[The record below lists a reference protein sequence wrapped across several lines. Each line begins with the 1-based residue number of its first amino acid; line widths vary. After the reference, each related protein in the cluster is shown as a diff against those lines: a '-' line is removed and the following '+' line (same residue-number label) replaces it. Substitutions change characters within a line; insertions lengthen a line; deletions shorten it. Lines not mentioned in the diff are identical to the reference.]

1 MITVKRAAIPR
12 LRTKEDAKPKHLS
25 LRKYEARVGFLF
37 LLPWLLGFLLLKLV
51 PILAALGFSF
61 TNFHMLTPDQTKF
74 VGLANFATFLRDQAA
89 GASLFGSISYFLLSV
104 PIEMLVAL
112 VLAAVFC
119 SERLKGKR
127 IMRTLF
133 FMPSIIPAV
142 AIFLVISGLID
153 PRSGWIQRLI
163 ITPFHLSPDLPLG
176 NLFGIIL
183 ALWTIG
189 PGFMIMLSAMQAIPK
204 ELYEAARVDGA
215 GPFNRFVSITL
226 PMSSPAIFFS
236 LVINMISS
244 FGGVALL
251 DRGLAY
257 NQSLSPME
265 GYINYQMF
273 SRQDLGYASALAW
286 IMFIVVMTITIL
298 LFRST
303 RYWVHFAEESS
314 DEEI

>member
-1 MITVKRAAIPR
+1 MISVKRAAVPR
-12 LRTKEDAKPKHLS
+12 SRLAKTNKHLS
-25 LRKYEARVGFLF
+25 LRKYEATVGFLF
-37 LLPWLLGFLLLKLV
+37 LTPWILGFLLFKVV
-51 PILAALGFSF
+51 PILTALGFSF
-61 TNFHMLTPDQTKF
+61 TNFKMLTPEKTRF
-74 VGLANFATFLRDQAA
+74 IGLANFVEFFKDQAA
-89 GASLFGSISYFLLSV
+89 GASLFGSISNFILYVPLS
-104 PIEMLVAL
+104 MLVAL
-112 VLAAVFC
+112 TLAAVFC
-119 SERLKGKR
+119 SDRLKGKR

-133 FMPSIIPAV
+133 FMPAIIPAI
-142 AIFLVISGLID
+142 AIFLVIFGLID
-153 PRSGWIQRLI
+153 PRTGWIQRLI

-189 PGFMIMLSAMQAIPK
+189 PGFLIMLGAMQAIPK

-226 PMSSPAIFFS
+226 PMASPAIFFS

-251 DRGLAY
+251 DRGLSY

-286 IMFIVVMTITIL
+286 VMFIVVMLITII

-303 RYWVHFAEESS
+303 RYWVHFPEERS
-314 DEEI
+314 DEDI

>member
-1 MITVKRAAIPR
+1 MISVKRAAVPR
-12 LRTKEDAKPKHLS
+12 RRLAKANKHLS
-25 LRKYEARVGFLF
+25 LRKYEATVGFLF
-37 LLPWLLGFLLLKLV
+37 LLPWILGFILLKLV
-51 PILAALGFSF
+51 PILTALGFSF
-61 TNFHMLTPDQTKF
+61 TNFHMLTPEKTHF
-74 VGLANFATFLRDQAA
+74 VGLANYIEFFKDQGA
-89 GASLFGSISYFLLSV
+89 GASLFGSISYFILSV

-133 FMPSIIPAV
+133 FMPAIIPAI
-142 AIFLVISGLID
+142 AIFLVIFGLID
-153 PRSGWIQRLI
+153 PRTGWIQRLI
-163 ITPFHLSPDLPLG
+163 ITPLHLSPDLPLG

-183 ALWTIG
+183 ALWTMG
-189 PGFMIMLSAMQAIPK
+189 PGFLIMLGAMQAIPK

-215 GPFNRFVSITL
+215 GPLNRFVSITL
-226 PMSSPAIFFS
+226 PMASPAIFFS

-286 IMFIVVMTITIL
+286 VMFIVVMVITIL

-303 RYWVHFAEESS
+303 RYWVHFPEERS
-314 DEEI
+314 DDDL

>member
-1 MITVKRAAIPR
+1 MISVKRAALPR
-12 LRTKEDAKPKHLS
+12 KRAVKAGKHLS
-25 LRKYEARVGFLF
+25 LRKYEATVGFLF
-37 LLPWLLGFLLLKLV
+37 LLPWLLGFLLFKAV

-61 TNFHMLTPDQTKF
+61 TNFQMLTPEATRF
-74 VGLANFATFLRDQAA
+74 VGLANFITFFKDQYA
-89 GASLFGSISYFLLSV
+89 GASLFGSISYFILSV
-104 PIEMLVAL
+104 PIEMFVAL
-112 VLAAVFC
+112 GLAAVFC

-133 FMPSIIPAV
+133 FMPSIIPAI

-153 PRSGWIQRLI
+153 PRTGWIQRLI
-163 ITPFHLSPDLPLG
+163 ITPFHLRPDLPLG

-183 ALWTIG
+183 SLWTIG
-189 PGFMIMLSAMQAIPK
+189 PGFLIMLGAMQAIPK

-215 GPFNRFVSITL
+215 GPFNRFISITI
-226 PMSSPAIFFS
+226 PMASPAIFFS
-236 LVINMISS
+236 LVINMISA

-251 DRGLAY
+251 DRGLSY

-286 IMFIVVMTITIL
+286 IMFIVVMVITIL

-303 RYWVHFAEESS
+303 RYWVHFPEERT
-314 DEEI
+314 DEDF